1 MTAALSLVTAD
12 RRVRIGSLP
21 LDPVDLTGALEII
34 DRLVQSGRGG
44 SVFTP
49 NVDHVVMAESNER
62 LRRAYHGASLSLV
75 DGTPVLWAA
84 QLLSQP
90 LPAKVSGSD
99 LVVPLMELAARR
111 GYRVYLLGGAPGVAY
126 EAKVKL
132 EQALPGLKIVGLD
145 DSFVD
150 VDALDPQ
157 VMERIQRA
165 KPDILLAALGA
176 PKQEIF
182 AFEQR
187 KLLRPAVV
195 VGVGASLDFVAGVRK
210 RAPRWVSSMG
220 LEWFYRLIQEPRR
233 LAGRYLVRDPKFC
246 VIVLRQ
252 LMEGQAA

>member
-1 MTAALSLVTAD
+1 VTAD

-21 LDPVDLTGALEII
+21 LDPVDLAGAIEII

-111 GYRVYLLGGAPGVAY
+111 GYRVYLLGGAPGIAY

-132 EQALPGLKIVGLD
+132 EQALPALQIVGLD

-150 VDALDPQ
+150 VDALDPK

>member
-1 MTAALSLVTAD
+1 VTAALSLVTAE

-21 LDPVDLTGALEII
+21 LDPVDLDGALEII

-111 GYRVYLLGGAPGVAY
+111 GYRVYLLGGAPGVAH
-126 EAKVKL
+126 EAKRKL
-132 EQALPGLKIVGLD
+132 ERSLPGLQIVGVD
-145 DSFVD
+145 DSHVD

-157 VMERIQRA
+157 VMERIERA
-165 KPDILLAALGA
+165 KPHILLAALGA

-187 KLLRPAVV
+187 KRLRPAVV

-246 VIVLRQ
+246 VIVMRQ

>member
-1 MTAALSLVTAD
+1 VTAALSLVTAD
-12 RRVRIGSLP
+12 RRARVGSLP
-21 LDPVDLTGALEII
+21 LDPVDLNGALQII

-84 QLLSQP
+84 HLLSQR

-99 LVVPLMELAARR
+99 LVMPLMELAASR

-132 EQALPGLKIVGLD
+132 ERALPGLQIVGVD

-150 VDALDPQ
+150 VDALDPK
-157 VMERIQRA
+157 VMERIKNA

-187 KLLRPAVV
+187 KLLRPTVV

-220 LEWFYRLIQEPRR
+220 LEWFYRLIQEPGR

>member
-21 LDPVDLTGALEII
+21 LDPVDLAGAIEII

-111 GYRVYLLGGAPGVAY
+111 GYRVYLLGGAPGIAY

-132 EQALPGLKIVGLD
+132 EQALPALQIVGLD

-150 VDALDPQ
+150 VDALDPK

>member
-1 MTAALSLVTAD
+1 VTAALSLVTEE
-12 RRVRIGSLP
+12 RRARIGSLP
-21 LDPVDLTGALEII
+21 MDPVDLNGALEII

-44 SVFTP
+44 TVFTP

-62 LRRAYHGASLSLV
+62 LRRAYHAASLSLV
-75 DGTPVLWAA
+75 DGTPVLWASH
-84 QLLSQP
+84 LLSQP

-99 LVVPLMELAARR
+99 LVMPLMELAARK
-111 GYRVYLLGGAPGVAY
+111 GYRVYLLGGAPGVAHK
-126 EAKVKL
+126 AKLKL
-132 EQALPGLKIVGLD
+132 EQAFPGLEIVGVD

-150 VDALDPQ
+150 VDALAPKII
-157 VMERIQRA
+157 ERIQKA
-165 KPDILLAALGA
+165 KPHILLAALGA

-187 KLLRPAVV
+187 KLLKPAVV

-210 RAPRWVSSMG
+210 RAPRWISKIG

-233 LAGRYLVRDPKFC
+233 LARRYLLRDPKFC